1 MKSVISILGGGRVG
15 RALGSRLRTLGWKI
29 GAVVTRSDASARR
42 AVRFIGGGSAH
53 GGMTRQLLASPVI
66 LVATPD
72 SILAEVARELA
83 RIGAEELRGKVVL
96 HTSGALD
103 SGVLAPVRACGA
115 AVGSLHPLQSF
126 SGIGVPPLAGRVFA
140 IEGDAAALRVARR
153 IVRGFEGI
161 AVRIPAGKKPL
172 YHAACAL
179 AAGHLLAVM
188 EAATRMMIATGMSRR
203 EALRALLPLT
213 RQVLENF
220 ERLGASAAWTGPLS
234 RGDYAVIAA
243 HAAAVREFP
252 PQYGAA
258 QEALARLGAVVLA
271 RHPEEVL
278 AALDG
283 VFGEEKRQKKAGS
296 GKG

>member
-1 MKSVISILGGGRVG
+1 MKPVIAILGGGRVG
-15 RALGSRLRTLGWKI
+15 RALGRRLRMLGWKI
-29 GAVVTRSDASARR
+29 GAVVARSAAGARR
-42 AVRFIGGGSAH
+42 AVRFIGGGTAQ
-53 GGMTRQLLASPVI
+53 GGMTRRLLASQVI

-72 SILAEVARELA
+72 SVLPEVARELA
-83 RIGAEELRGKVVL
+83 RIGGEELRGKIVL

-103 SGVLAPVRACGA
+103 SHVLAPVRACGA
-115 AVGSLHPLQSF
+115 VVGSLHPLQSF

-140 IEGDAAALRVARR
+140 VEGDAAALRVARR
-153 IVRGFEGI
+153 MVREFEGI

-172 YHAACAL
+172 YHAACTL

-188 EAATRMMIATGMSRR
+188 EAATRMMIATGMNRR
-203 EALRALLPLT
+203 EAQRALLPLT

-220 ERLGASAAWTGPLS
+220 ERLGATAAWTGPLS

-243 HAAAVREFP
+243 HAAALREFP
-252 PQYGAA
+252 PEYGAA
-258 QEALARLGAVVLA
+258 HNALARLGAVVLA
-271 RHPEEVL
+271 RRPEEVL

-283 VFGEEKRQKKAGS
+283 GFGKGKQRKKAIS